1 MYKKRIL
8 IILLIFFSCWSG
20 PQTPAIN
27 SSYNFSNVGK
37 IEIHEILDY
46 ITAPGSGHIV
56 LSSLAYNFLKYGY
69 TINEGDNNKTL
80 VLIDKGSQTLEIF
93 CTITQFIDSEIIIIP
108 YRDED
113 RGYTKTIIEKSIN
126 PEKDNK
132 NSKSSQ
138 IHTSSTI
145 THSGKLKV
153 GNRIE
158 YTQNKVGVML
168 KLVDKDTGNLVWS
181 NSYWYSGL
189 EMQHTIDSCIKNF
202 VLHIKN
208 IFNHTI

>member
-1 MYKKRIL
+1 MYKKKIF
-8 IILLIFFSCWSG
+8 IIPLIFFSCWSG
-20 PQTPAIN
+20 PQNPAIN
-27 SSYNFSNVGK
+27 SSYIFSNVGK

-56 LSSLAYNFLKYGY
+56 LSSLTYNFLKYGY
-69 TINEGDNNKTL
+69 TINEGENNKSL
-80 VLIDKGSQTLEIF
+80 VLINKGNQTLKMF
-93 CTITQFIDSEIIIIP
+93 CTITEYTDSERIIIP

-113 RGYTKTIIEKSIN
+113 RGYTKTIIEQSIN
-126 PEKDNK
+126 PEKDSK

-138 IHTSSTI
+138 LHSSSTL

-158 YTQNKVGVML
+158 YTQNKVGIML
-168 KLVDKDTGNLVWS
+168 KMVDKDTGDLVWS

-189 EMQHTIDSCIKNF
+189 EMQRTIDSCIKNF

-208 IFNHTI
+208 IFNHQI